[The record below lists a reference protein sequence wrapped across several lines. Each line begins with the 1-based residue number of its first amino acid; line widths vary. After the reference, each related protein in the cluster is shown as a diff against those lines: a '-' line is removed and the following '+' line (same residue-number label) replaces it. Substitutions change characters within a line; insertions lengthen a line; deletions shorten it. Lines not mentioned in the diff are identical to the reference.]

1 MKVVIDTNILVSAAL
16 KNKVPEEVILCV
28 AFNLDYTWLVS
39 TEIIEEYQSVLN
51 RKKLNI
57 NPDRCKRFQQYVQD
71 LTTLIVVNNTI
82 EFERDR
88 KDAKFLACATAGKAD
103 LLITGD
109 KDFSEAQTLVATKII
124 LVSQFKEV
132 YLGSSNPEIG

>member
-57 NPDRCKRFQQYVQD
+57 NPDRCKRFLQYVQD

>member
-16 KNKVPEEVILCV
+16 KNKVPEEAILCV

>member
-57 NPDRCKRFQQYVQD
+57 NPDRCKRLVK
-71 LTTLIVVNNTI
+71 
-82 EFERDR
+82 E
-88 KDAKFLACATAGKAD
+88 
-103 LLITGD
+103 LL
-109 KDFSEAQTLVATKII
+109 
-124 LVSQFKEV
+124 
-132 YLGSSNPEIG
+132 